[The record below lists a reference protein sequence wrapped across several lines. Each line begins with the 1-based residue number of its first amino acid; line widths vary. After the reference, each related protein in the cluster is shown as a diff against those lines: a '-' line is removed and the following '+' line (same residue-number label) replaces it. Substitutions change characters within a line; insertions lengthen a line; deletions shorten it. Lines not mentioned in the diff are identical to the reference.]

1 MVECGVSLCGSR
13 NIAIHRL
20 LAHLVEVVSQNGMVE
35 SLMLYLN
42 LTDRQLNVI
51 EVVLSWLRLRRVT
64 QVVLS

>member
-13 NIAIHRL
+13 HIAVHWL

-51 EVVLSWLRLRRVT
+51 EVVLSWLRLRGVT